1 MTGVIASGN
10 RWCVR
15 TSFRLV
21 HVGSSPCYG
30 DDVDRHAEE
39 RKRGAGGGDAPH
51 TNNPRTFQPAG
62 GGTGGGDRSFE
73 GKLAPAAAA
82 PVGQPR
88 AAPPA
93 WRRADRSALQEHF
106 QQAPRRPTSAATQAQ
121 SPNGRGFENNPA
133 VAAAHHA
140 GMRTGHTNG
149 QRAFVVA
156 GNLGA
161 EVPCCFCKGDRGLF
175 LWCAERIGGRGHP
188 RQCRWRRGTMPAA
201 TPDNAGGGVGQCRRR
216 PQTMPVAAWGIPQ
229 LTLEVAT
236 QT

>member
-1 MTGVIASGN
+1 M
-10 RWCVR
+10 VR
-15 TSFRLV
+15 SDEFSTRSRRLV
-21 HVGSSPCYG
+21 SVLRGRCRQARGRAEAGRRWRRGPAHKQSKDVPACRGRHRRRGQKLRRKVGTCSG
-30 DDVDRHAEE
+30 
-39 RKRGAGGGDAPH
+39 GAGRATSGGAA
-51 TNNPRTFQPAG
+51 RVEAG
-62 GGTGGGDRSFE
+62 RPLGAAGAFPTGTTTTYLGGYSRSSTA
-73 GKLAPAAAA
+73 G
-82 PVGQPR
+82 
-88 AAPPA
+88 
-93 WRRADRSALQEHF
+93 
-106 QQAPRRPTSAATQAQ
+106 
-121 SPNGRGFENNPA
+121 PNGRGFERLGPTPAGGANPA

-175 LWCAERIGGRGHP
+175 LWCVDCETWDD
-188 RQCRWRRGTMPAA
+188 RWPGSPQTMPVAA
-201 TPDNAGGGVGQCRRR
+201 WDRQGRRR

>member
-39 RKRGAGGGDAPH
+39 RKRGAGGGEAPH

-62 GGTGGGDRSFE
+62 AAQEAGTEASKGSWHLQRRRRQGN
-73 GKLAPAAAA
+73 L
-82 PVGQPR
+82 
-88 AAPPA
+88 PPA

-121 SPNGRGFENNPA
+121 RA
-133 VAAAHHA
+133 
-140 GMRTGHTNG
+140 RTGEALKG
-149 QRAFVVA
+149 WVRLLRAEPTLRARPRITQTLDTLMSNLPSWVA
-156 GNLGA
+156 GNLRA

-175 LWCAERIGGRGHP
+175 LWCE
-188 RQCRWRRGTMPAA
+188 
-201 TPDNAGGGVGQCRRR
+201 D
-216 PQTMPVAAWGIPQ
+216 
-229 LTLEVAT
+229 
-236 QT
+236 